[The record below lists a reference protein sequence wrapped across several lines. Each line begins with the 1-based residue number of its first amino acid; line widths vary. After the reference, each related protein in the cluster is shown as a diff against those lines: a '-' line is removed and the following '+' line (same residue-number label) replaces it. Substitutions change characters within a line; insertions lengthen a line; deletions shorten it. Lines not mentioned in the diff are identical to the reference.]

1 MNITTDI
8 NNINTTYS
16 SSFFLPANLM
26 IATSSTIV
34 INNITDK
41 FVNFILSNATNTTN
55 TTNSSNI
62 IKTSLSN
69 SFANFLSKVS
79 IFTNLILIGFTYIN

>member
-8 NNINTTYS
+8 NNINATYS

-41 FVNFILSNATNTTN
+41 FVNFILSNKTN

-79 IFTNLILIGFTYIN
+79 IFTNLILIGFTYTN